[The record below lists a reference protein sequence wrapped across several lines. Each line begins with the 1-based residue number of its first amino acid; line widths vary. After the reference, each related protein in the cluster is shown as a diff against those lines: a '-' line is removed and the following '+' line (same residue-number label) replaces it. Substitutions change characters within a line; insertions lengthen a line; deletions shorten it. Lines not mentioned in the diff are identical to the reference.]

1 MANNFTEHNN
11 QKINKQLFCSP
22 ELTNGI
28 HLQLVCLSV
37 LNILLSITAF
47 VGNIVILIALQKETS
62 LHPAT
67 KLLFRCLATSDLFV
81 GALSEPIIV
90 AYWISIVTGRLGI
103 CPYILASNVVTS
115 LTLCSVSL
123 LTLTAISVDRLLAV
137 LMGTRYRHVV
147 TFKRMLATVIFFW
160 VVSIVSTSSYFWNFV
175 LTVWYR
181 YIGVLSC
188 LLVSSFSYAKSL
200 LALRSYKSRIQADV
214 QPNRMQP
221 RHLQRYIN
229 AVYTAMWLQLA
240 LVICYLPFGIT
251 EALTSQIGFSSSFF
265 VIRESTATL
274 VFLNSSVNPILY
286 YWRIRAVRQRVKSIM
301 KKLCRNSRN

>member
-1 MANNFTEHNN
+1 MANNFTEHND
-11 QKINKQLFCSP
+11 QKINKPLFCSP

-90 AYWISIVTGRLGI
+90 AYWISIVTGRLDI

-123 LTLTAISVDRLLAV
+123 LTLTAIGVDRLLAV
-137 LMGTRYRHVV
+137 LMATRYRHVV

-188 LLVSSFSYAKSL
+188 LFVSSFSYAKSL

-214 QPNRMQP
+214 QPNRMRP